1 MLAKL
6 GFVLLA
12 IGSGLSPGASII
24 SSIEGGSLGKVTK
37 IASNHFRLAVI
48 GETDQAGRNRQASW
62 YYFRVEGAP
71 GTEMIFDMV
80 DLPGEYNFQP
90 NKGAITDKTPPV
102 ISYDLKTWT
111 HLTDVSYDAKEPK
124 LTLRIVPKIIKVLDC
139 SHASVHRR

>member
-12 IGSGLSPGASII
+12 IGSGLSPGATII

-37 IASNHFRLAVI
+37 IASNHFRLAVV

-71 GTEMIFDMV
+71 GTEMIFDIV
-80 DLPGEYNFQP
+80 DLENTTSSPTKARSRIRRHRSSARSQDLDASDRCFLRCQRTE
-90 NKGAITDKTPPV
+90 TDTAHR
-102 ISYDLKTWT
+102 S
-111 HLTDVSYDAKEPK
+111 E
-124 LTLRIVPKIIKVLDC
+124 IIKVLDR